1 MPNPELSESLP
12 THARTW
18 HARKSPRIKPRL
30 FTGEKKACQS
40 LEAAEPG

>member
-18 HARKSPRIKPRL
+18 HARKSPRIKLRL
-30 FTGEKKACQS
+30 FTGEKACQS
-40 LEAAEPG
+40 LAAAEPG